1 MIAFLWAQD
10 RNGVI
15 GNKGTLPWYLP
26 NDLKYFK
33 EMTQG
38 NAVVMGRKT
47 FEGMNKRPLPN
58 RINIVMTNDKEYQ
71 AEGVLIMHSR
81 QEVLD
86 FAKDYENDLFI
97 TGGSGVFKEFMG
109 DADLLHRTMIDGEFE
124 GDTFIPEIDWTQW
137 KLVNVEQGITDD
149 RNKYPHQFE
158 TYTRN

>member
-33 EMTQG
+33 KMTQG

-58 RINIVMTNDKEYQ
+58 RVNIVMTNDKDYQ

-81 QEVLD
+81 QEVLA

-97 TGGSGVFKEFMG
+97 TGGSGIFREFMG

-124 GDTFIPEIDWTQW
+124 GDTVIPEIDWTQW
-137 KLVNVEQGITDD
+137 KLVDREQGIIDD